1 MDSKVMSSKKLNVPV
16 LLPLH
21 VRSAHLQNQ
30 LRILKESGITR
41 LYISIDGP
49 RNEADRYHQEKLHAI
64 ISNFKEHFDRIHVR
78 ESELN
83 QGIAVAMITA
93 IDWFFSENQAGIIF
107 EDDIEFTSDTLSF
120 LTQALQTTSNNAET
134 LLVSGFQP
142 FSSGT
147 NDYRVR
153 FTNYP
158 QIWGWATHAYKW
170 EQMRSYIFN
179 EPQTSESINKRIR
192 NFWSVGW
199 SRVHKGYLDTWDLPI
214 ATGML
219 FTRKLCMLPP
229 INLTSNIGVDIHST
243 NTKETRFPMGLP
255 IDKNQHIIDFE
266 VEPVLTEV
274 IELNRRFERE
284 MYFISVKHLAIPI
297 LRRIDRFRFSRSKKD
312 SINLRMKSDYRT
324 KIKIYE

>member
-1 MDSKVMSSKKLNVPV
+1 MNNKVASRKKLNVPV
-16 LLPLH
+16 LLTLH
-21 VRSAHLQNQ
+21 VRSAHLPNQ

-49 RNEADRYHQEKLHAI
+49 RNRSDRYHQEKLHAI
-64 ISNFKEHFDRIHVR
+64 ISNFKEQFDEFHVR

-120 LTQALQTTSNNAET
+120 LTQALLTTANNAEI

-147 NDYRVR
+147 NDYRVC

-179 EPQTSESINKRIR
+179 EPQTPESINKRIR

-229 INLTSNIGVDIHST
+229 INLTSNNGVDTHST
-243 NTKETRFPMGLP
+243 NTKEASFPMGLP
-255 IDKNQHIIDFE
+255 IEKIQHIVEFE
-266 VEPVLTEV
+266 IEPVLAEV
-274 IELNRRFERE
+274 IELNRRFEKE
-284 MYFISVKHLAIPI
+284 MYCISAKHLAIPI
-297 LRRIDRFRFSRSKKD
+297 LRKIDSFRFSRNKKD
-312 SINLRMKSDYRT
+312 PINLRMKSDYRT
-324 KIKIYE
+324 KIKIFE

>member
-1 MDSKVMSSKKLNVPV
+1 MDNKVASRKKLNVPV
-16 LLPLH
+16 LLTLH

-49 RNEADRYHQEKLHAI
+49 RNEADRRHQEQLHTI
-64 ISNFKEHFDRIHVR
+64 ISNFKEQFDEFHVR

-93 IDWFFSENQAGIIF
+93 IDWFFSENQAGIVF
-107 EDDIEFTSDTLSF
+107 EDDIEFTSDTLRF
-120 LTQALQTTSNNAET
+120 LTQALLTTANNSEI

-147 NDYRVR
+147 NDYRVC

-179 EPQTSESINKRIR
+179 EPQTSESIKKQIM

-229 INLTSNIGVDIHST
+229 INLTSNIGVDTHST
-243 NTKETRFPMGLP
+243 NTKEASFPMGLP
-255 IDKNQHIIDFE
+255 IERIQHSIEFE
-266 VEPVLTEV
+266 IEPVLAEV
-274 IELNRRFERE
+274 MELNRRFEKE
-284 MYFISVKHLAIPI
+284 MYFISAKHRIIPI
-297 LRRIDRFRFSRSKKD
+297 LRKIDRFKFSRSKKD
-312 SINLRMKSDYRT
+312 PIKLRMKSDYRT